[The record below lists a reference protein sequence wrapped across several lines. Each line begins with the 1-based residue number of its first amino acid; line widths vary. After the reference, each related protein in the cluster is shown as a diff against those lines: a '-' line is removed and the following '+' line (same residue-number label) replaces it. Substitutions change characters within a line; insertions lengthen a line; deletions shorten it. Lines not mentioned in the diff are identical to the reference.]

1 MNDLDHAV
9 ALQLGEGAA
18 DGLDGQ
24 AEIVG
29 DVLAAHR
36 KRNRVRYPLQ
46 RDQPL
51 APAEQKGRNLFV
63 RRTAAEQDHV
73 VPGLVQL
80 ANRQFVD
87 PPEEVQPVLDE
98 TAEGCLRELAYGHR
112 ADRIAEKLYLPEIF
126 IPTKS
131 PGK

>member
-9 ALQLGEGAA
+9 ALQLGERAA

-24 AEIVG
+24 AEVIG
-29 DVLAAHR
+29 DVMAAHR
-36 KRNRVRYPLQ
+36 KRKRVRRRLQ
-46 RDQPL
+46 RNQPL

-80 ANRQFVD
+80 ANRQLVD

-98 TAEGCLRELAYGHR
+98 TAEGCLRELAYGD
-112 ADRIAEKLYLPEIF
+112 APIASAEKC
-126 IPTKS
+126 
-131 PGK
+131 